1 MLPNMLLAPSA
12 KEHVRRLASFPHR
25 GGVSHPLNVLL
36 VGFDEGIEGWSEDYP
51 QDVIF
56 TVSKKELEG
65 ASCVKAEGASM
76 PFVDNSF
83 DVVMVQGVL
92 TVWYAECF
100 RALKP
105 NGCMVLFANVNHE
118 VRSRVLTSD
127 GADGMVNSAYF
138 HMCAMPTELVLKQ
151 LVLLPTPENTKVGCA
166 PFILVGTKEA

>member
-65 ASCVKAEGASM
+65 ASCVKADGASM

-83 DVVMVQGVL
+83 DVVVVQSVL

-100 RALKP
+100 RVLKP
-105 NGCMVLFANVNHE
+105 NGC
-118 VRSRVLTSD
+118 
-127 GADGMVNSAYF
+127 DGMVNSAYF